1 MNKKYINIISS
12 IFIIS
17 LFFILEFKFIL
28 GDKVLYIDST
38 NFDKGDVIIK
48 YIGFEE
54 GEDTYK
60 IKVSIKNNSD
70 YYANISNLTLNF
82 IGGSNG
88 NPEFRGY
95 DNDERQA
102 LINYKQGDK
111 YNFSPYFDANEEREY
126 AFEISKGLSFNKE
139 DFDTNKINIAYNATF
154 FRYRINK
161 NSLMGS
167 VFSRG
172 GTARLD
178 NSVDPYNL

>member
-1 MNKKYINIISS
+1 MNKKYIIIISS
-12 IFIIS
+12 IFVIS
-17 LFFILEFKFIL
+17 LFFILGFKFIL

-38 NFDKGDVIIK
+38 NFDKGDAIIK

-70 YYANISNLTLNF
+70 YYASISNLTLNF

-88 NPEFRGY
+88 SPAFGGY
-95 DNDERQA
+95 DNSEMRA
-102 LINYKQGDK
+102 LRDYKEGDK
-111 YNFSPYFDANEEREY
+111 YKFSYYFEANEEREY

-139 DFDTNKINIAYNATF
+139 DFDTNKFNISYNVTF
-154 FRYRINK
+154 FRYRVNMDTVI
-161 NSLMGS
+161 GS

-172 GTARLD
+172 GTTRLD
-178 NSVDPYNL
+178 NSIAPYSL